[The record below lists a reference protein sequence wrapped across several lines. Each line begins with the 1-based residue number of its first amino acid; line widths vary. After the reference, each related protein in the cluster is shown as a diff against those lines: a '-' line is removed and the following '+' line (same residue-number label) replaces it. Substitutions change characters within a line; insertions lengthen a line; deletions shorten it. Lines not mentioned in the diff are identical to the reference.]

1 MRDWQFKTLHLNRGF
16 RTRIL
21 LLIISLKNVIPPQRK
36 WNGFPQVA
44 KKNSHQA
51 ASNSL
56 SCRSSEW
63 ILTLRIFAQ
72 EKKKDEST
80 SPIWTLSNVDKSPF
94 KCRVVLGIKRRKVSF
109 RVHVRLW
116 KCQPPQFLPAP
127 LLSTATRVSGR
138 CRVRHAA
145 REMRL
150 IGAPISVARHLVC
163 SLSLRLRF

>member
-1 MRDWQFKTLHLNRGF
+1 MRVEW
-16 RTRIL
+16 IL
-21 LLIISLKNVIPPQRK
+21 SRREKK
-36 WNGFPQVA
+36 YFPT
-44 KKNSHQA
+44 A

-63 ILTLRIFAQ
+63 ILTLRIFAR
-72 EKKKDEST
+72 EKKGMNPLLPSE
-80 SPIWTLSNVDKSPF
+80 LYQNEDKSPF

-127 LLSTATRVSGR
+127 PVSTPTQVSR
-138 CRVRHAA
+138 RSRVRHVA

-150 IGAPISVARHLVC
+150 IGAPISVTRHLVC

>member
-1 MRDWQFKTLHLNRGF
+1 MLYGHSASGM
-16 RTRIL
+16 IL
-21 LLIISLKNVIPPQRK
+21 SRREKK
-36 WNGFPQVA
+36 CFP
-44 KKNSHQA
+44 SA

-56 SCRSSEW
+56 SRRSSEW
-63 ILTLRIFAQ
+63 ILTLRIFAR
-72 EKKKDEST
+72 KKKRDEST
-80 SPIWTLSNVDKSPF
+80 SPSELYQNEDKSPF

-127 LLSTATRVSGR
+127 PVSTATRVSR
-138 CRVRHAA
+138 RSQVRHVA

-150 IGAPISVARHLVC
+150 IGAPISVTLRLVC